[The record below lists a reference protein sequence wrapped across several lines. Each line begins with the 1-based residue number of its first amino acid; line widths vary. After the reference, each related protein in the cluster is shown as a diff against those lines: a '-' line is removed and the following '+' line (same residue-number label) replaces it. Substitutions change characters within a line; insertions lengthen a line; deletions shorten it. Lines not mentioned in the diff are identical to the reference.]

1 MKSLS
6 AKAYW
11 SQFDDSI
18 DFVVLYI
25 EVESAFSAAL
35 GENHHL
41 IIEGL
46 KNRIVYATPTTL
58 ISLLQTVAFSW
69 KQQKAGENAHKI
81 IKSSQDLQERI
92 AAFNEFLNKIGQN
105 LNVLVKTYNQSIGS
119 WEGRVLPG
127 IKKMEELGVKAEK
140 KKLKEL
146 TQIDRNIR
154 ELKQS

>member
-1 MKSLS
+1 
-6 AKAYW
+6 
-11 SQFDDSI
+11 
-18 DFVVLYI
+18 
-25 EVESAFSAAL
+25 
-35 GENHHL
+35 
-41 IIEGL
+41 
-46 KNRIVYATPTTL
+46 
-58 ISLLQTVAFSW
+58 LLQTVAFSW

-81 IKSSQDLQERI
+81 IHSSRDLQERI

-127 IKKMEELGVKAEK
+127 VKKMEELGVKSEK